1 MEKKDLKKSKKDL
14 DLLQYLLQVVN
25 HQRVKRKERD
35 QKVLI
40 HKMRKIALNQ
50 ILSKI
55 IKRMK

>member
-1 MEKKDLKKSKKDL
+1 M
-14 DLLQYLLQVVN
+14 DLLQAVS
-25 HQRVKRKERD
+25 HKRVKRKERD

-40 HKMRKIALNQ
+40 HNMKKIALNQ